1 MTGSF
6 QHMLVL
12 SIASIVAFI
21 AAELC
26 RSKPIYE
33 ELLAR
38 SLQSANKMTAV
49 TVKDS
54 GTSLN
59 WQSAAAVLSTDV

>member
-1 MTGSF
+1 MEMTGLF

-21 AAELC
+21 AAEL
-26 RSKPIYE
+26 PQQTDYE

-38 SLQSANKMTAV
+38 SLQSANKMT
-49 TVKDS
+49 
-54 GTSLN
+54 
-59 WQSAAAVLSTDV
+59 QSP